1 MSYTAL
7 LKCYRI
13 CEEEV
18 EIRVHRE
25 QTGLCCSLNM
35 ESARIVGICIGAV
48 LFIPGLAW
56 LGLRLLLVRLRLFQV
71 KTRTVPP
78 DCLLDP
84 QYGRHHYVKIN
95 GVRLHYVEAGV
106 DTEEDNRKPVM
117 LFCHGF
123 PEFWFVWRHQ
133 IKYFKNNFRVIAIDN
148 RGYGES
154 EKPRE
159 LEKYHV
165 KVRGQSV
172 SVSVEITTKLQELA
186 DDIKGLV
193 ESLAITKFTLVGHD
207 WGGAVCW
214 TFASLYPH
222 LLSNLILCNC
232 PHLIALR

>member
-1 MSYTAL
+1 
-7 LKCYRI
+7 
-13 CEEEV
+13 
-18 EIRVHRE
+18 
-25 QTGLCCSLNM
+25 M
-35 ESARIVGICIGAV
+35 ESARIVGIFIGAL
-48 LFIPGLAW
+48 LFLPGLVW
-56 LGLRLLLVRLRLFQV
+56 LGFRFLLVRLRLFGV
-71 KTRTVPP
+71 KDRRVPP
-78 DCLLDP
+78 ACLLDP

-95 GVRLHYVEAGV
+95 GVRLHYVEAGG
-106 DTEEDNRKPVM
+106 DTEEDKRKPLM

-165 KVRGQSV
+165 K
-172 SVSVEITTKLQELA
+172 ELA

-193 ESLAITKFTLVGHD
+193 EMLGVTKFTLVGHD

-222 LLSNLILCNC
+222 MLDNLVLCNC

>member
-1 MSYTAL
+1 
-7 LKCYRI
+7 
-13 CEEEV
+13 
-18 EIRVHRE
+18 
-25 QTGLCCSLNM
+25 M
-35 ESARIVGICIGAV
+35 ESARIVGICIGAL
-48 LFIPGLAW
+48 LFLPGLVW
-56 LGLRLLLVRLRLFQV
+56 LGFRFLLVRLRLFQV
-71 KTRTVPP
+71 KDRRVPP
-78 DCLLDP
+78 ACLLDP

-106 DTEEDNRKPVM
+106 DTEEDKRKPVM

-133 IKYFKNNFRVIAIDN
+133 IKYFKKNFRVIAIDN

-165 KVRGQSV
+165 K
-172 SVSVEITTKLQELA
+172 ELA

-193 ESLAITKFTLVGHD
+193 ERLGVTKFTLVGHD

-222 LLSNLILCNC
+222 LLDNLVLCNC